1 MRRSPIKEKP
11 NIYDSLKERIILL
24 DYKPGQFIR
33 EKDLIEEFQVSRTPV
48 REALIRLQSD
58 ELVRI
63 VPNSGT
69 FVTEV
74 SFVQLRDTLE
84 VRAHLIAL
92 AGELAAVRI
101 SQDELLQLEELI
113 QDLKNETDTEA
124 IMRLDLE
131 IHSLVIQA
139 SGNSVLGK
147 ILGNLRDQ
155 TVRIWSLAPKGH
167 EYFSNIVDD
176 FEELHDALQKRDPQK
191 AAQTLQKHF
200 SKFVD
205 FVQGTTR

>member
-1 MRRSPIKEKP
+1 MRRSPIKETR

-101 SQDELLQLEELI
+101 SQGELLQLEELI

-131 IHSLVIQA
+131 IYSLVNQA
-139 SGNSVLGK
+139 SGNTVLGK
-147 ILGNLRDQ
+147 ILGNLKDQ
-155 TVRIWSLAPKGH
+155 TVRIWSLAPKGQ

-200 SKFVD
+200 RKFVD

>member
-1 MRRSPIKEKP
+1 M
-11 NIYDSLKERIILL
+11 L
-24 DYKPGQFIR
+24 DYEPGQFIR

-92 AGELAAVRI
+92 AGELAAARI

-113 QDLKNETDTEA
+113 QNLKNETDTEA
-124 IMRLDLE
+124 IMRLDLD
-131 IHSLVIQA
+131 IHSLVNQA

-155 TVRIWSLAPKGH
+155 TVRIWGLVPKGH

-176 FEELHDALQKRDPQK
+176 FEELHDALQKRDPKK